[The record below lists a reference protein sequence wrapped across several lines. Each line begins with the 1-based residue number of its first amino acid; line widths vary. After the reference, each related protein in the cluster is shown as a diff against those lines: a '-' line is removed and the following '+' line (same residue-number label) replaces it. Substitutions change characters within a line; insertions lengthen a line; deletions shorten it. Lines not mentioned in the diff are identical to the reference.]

1 MTVLILM
8 TVVVAG
14 AAGQL
19 VDAMAGMGFGVLASS
34 FMVAGGVSPVL
45 VVSVVNTAKVG
56 SGLAAGLSHWRFGNV
71 QRSWVAP
78 LAIAGVVGGVA
89 AALVLT
95 RLPAEATRLG
105 VPVILLAMGALL
117 VRRYVF
123 GIGLLPRVAG
133 GSVDQI
139 TAPPKGRRQGRVGAA
154 VRAHP
159 ALRLAGIG
167 VVAGALNGVSGAFG
181 PFATTAVI
189 LTTSQHPRYAIGTVS
204 VVEFF
209 VAAAISVT
217 LFVQLGLSGFPWQL
231 TLALVAGSLVTA
243 PLGAFVSRH
252 VSARFLGLFV
262 GITLISINA
271 WSIYRA
277 VA

>member
-1 MTVLILM
+1 MSVLILM

-34 FMVAGGVSPVL
+34 IMVAGGVSPVL

-56 SGLAAGLSHWRFGNV
+56 SGLASGFSHWHFGNINW
-71 QRSWVAP
+71 SWVTP
-78 LAIAGVVGGVA
+78 LAIAGVIGGIA
-89 AALVLT
+89 AALMLT
-95 RLPAEATRLG
+95 RLPVGATRLG

-123 GIGLLPRVAG
+123 GVGLLPRVAG
-133 GSVDQI
+133 GSIDQV
-139 TAPPKGRRQGRVGAA
+139 AELPQGCWQGRVGAA

-167 VVAGALNGVSGAFG
+167 VLAGALNGVSGAFG
-181 PFATTAVI
+181 PFATTAVM
-189 LTTSQHPRYAIGTVS
+189 LTTSHHPRYAIGTVNF
-204 VVEFF
+204 VEFF
-209 VAAAISVT
+209 VAAAISAT
-217 LFVQLGLSGFPWQL
+217 LFLQLGLSDFPWQL

-252 VSARFLGLFV
+252 IPARFLGLIV
-262 GITLISINA
+262 GITLIIINV
-271 WSIYRA
+271 WSIGRA
-277 VA
+277 LA